1 MAWPR
6 ASRLRFWT
14 LVVTVTLGV
23 QAPAAWALGTATG
36 ARWLTAALP
45 LALSL
50 PYFLGL
56 QNPFHERVA
65 LGMRAVL
72 FPFFSWWVGCL
83 VFVPLWPVAAL
94 ASTFGLLEA
103 HLATLVTLGVCLAVG
118 VRATVREPRIARR
131 TLSLPGW
138 PTALDGLR
146 IAHLSDLHCGA
157 YAPEAR
163 VARWVA
169 RTNALAP
176 DLVAVTGDLIAGGS
190 AHVAAVARALGGLR
204 APLGVWVSLGNHD
217 YFGRVDALVV
227 ALEAA
232 GLRVLR
238 NAGLVLAH
246 AGESFWL
253 AGVDDTWADRADVAA
268 ALAARPAGA
277 PSVVMAHDPEL
288 FEEAAALGATLV
300 LSGHTHGG
308 QVAVPFLAR
317 WLTPARVI
325 TRFPLGL
332 YRLGASTL
340 YVTTGAGT
348 TGPPVRLGAAPEI
361 ALLELRAAWKPAE
374 QEAGDR
380 TLGTGEP

>member
-14 LVVTVTLGV
+14 LVVTVTLGA
-23 QAPAAWALGTATG
+23 QLPAAWALGTATG
-36 ARWLTAALP
+36 ARWLSFALP

-56 QNPFHERVA
+56 RNPFHERVA

-72 FPFFSWWVGCL
+72 FPFFAWWVGCL
-83 VFVPLWPVAAL
+83 VFVLLWPLCAA
-94 ASTFGLLEA
+94 ASGLGLVETR
-103 HLATLVTLGVCLAVG
+103 LATLATLGVCIAAG
-118 VRATVREPRIARR
+118 VRAGVREPRIVRR
-131 TLSLPGW
+131 RLVLPGW
-138 PTALDGLR
+138 PAALDGLR
-146 IAHLSDLHCGA
+146 VAHLSDLHCGA

-163 VARWVA
+163 IARWVA
-169 RTNALAP
+169 RTNDLAP

-217 YFGRVDALVV
+217 YFGRVETLVA

-238 NAGLVLAH
+238 NAGLVLSH
-246 AGESFWL
+246 GGESFWL
-253 AGVDDTWADRADVAA
+253 AGVDDTWADRADVVA
-268 ALAARPAGA
+268 ALAERPPGTA
-277 PSVVMAHDPEL
+277 SVVMAHDPEL
-288 FEEAAALGATLV
+288 FPEAAALGATLV

-340 YVTTGAGT
+340 HVTTGAGT
-348 TGPPVRLGAAPEI
+348 TGPPVRLGAAPEL
-361 ALLELRAAWKPAE
+361 ALLELRAPA
-374 QEAGDR
+374 AR
-380 TLGTGEP
+380 S

>member
-23 QAPAAWALGTATG
+23 QLPAAWALGTATG
-36 ARWLTAALP
+36 VRWLGLLAP
-45 LALSL
+45 LGLSL

-56 QNPFHERVA
+56 RNPFHERVA

-72 FPFFSWWVGCL
+72 FPFFAWWAGSL
-83 VFVPLWPVAAL
+83 VFVLLWPLVAL
-94 ASTFGLLEA
+94 ASALE
-103 HLATLVTLGVCLAVG
+103 LVEARQAALGALGLAVAAG
-118 VRATVREPRIARR
+118 VRALTREPRIVRR
-131 TLSLPGW
+131 ALALPGW
-138 PTALDGLR
+138 PAALSGLR
-146 IAHLSDLHCGA
+146 VAHLSDLHCGA

-176 DLVAVTGDLIAGGS
+176 DLVAVTGDLIAGGA
-190 AHVAAVARALGGLR
+190 AHVAAVARALSALR

-217 YFGRVDALVV
+217 YFGRVETLIE

-238 NAGLVLAH
+238 NAGVAISHGGGAL
-246 AGESFWL
+246 WL
-253 AGVDDTWADRADVAA
+253 AGVDDTWADRADVGA
-268 ALAARPAGA
+268 ALSACPVGA
-277 PSVVMAHDPEL
+277 PSIVMAHDPDL
-288 FEEAAALGATLV
+288 FPDAAALGATLV

-317 WLTPARVI
+317 WLTPARII

-340 YVTTGAGT
+340 HVTTGAGT

-361 ALLELRAAWKPAE
+361 ALLELRAP
-374 QEAGDR
+374 R
-380 TLGTGEP
+380 